1 MEYLKEQG
9 LLHVPCK
16 DSKLKEM
23 NSLSYTDIVP
33 GEILNDDTQQMMFD
47 FENNDENL
55 ESELEL

>member
-1 MEYLKEQG
+1 
-9 LLHVPCK
+9 
-16 DSKLKEM
+16 M